1 LTLVSKRTAQF
12 LKQLEK
18 KEGKETKREV
28 LAKSIAELDEEM
40 NEEIRRARAFAESQE
55 LFKKK
60 YMVGSKLGDIAP
72 EKNGL
77 IIMEISDRQSLWLNE
92 MKDEVTKLMTEVL
105 SSSTVNLATFS
116 ATSVQTWCPDFQN
129 LGDAKKGLADA
140 MKWLTKTV
148 TRKACMAQPGPPDLL
163 ALLKRF
169 IREGVNN
176 RPTRIYMCCAGSFS
190 ADKDALL
197 KGLHNLR
204 QEINPDA
211 ADGDPVLPFN
221 IVAFDPNLVGK
232 MDENDFFNEI
242 ATPHGSFMI
251 DTSKEDLAALDRML
265 KSVQKKKKLLEK
277 HTRKL
282 EKMEVLSDHVV
293 EDRRLLNAQIAL
305 QRMLENDL
313 EILEFAL
320 KNEASSP
327 GEDGL

>member
-1 LTLVSKRTAQF
+1 MG
-12 LKQLEK
+12 
-18 KEGKETKREV
+18 GKETKREV

-77 IIMEISDRQSLWLNE
+77 IIMEISDRQSLRLNE

-105 SSSTVNLATFS
+105 SSSSVNLATFS

-190 ADKDALL
+190 ADKSALL

-265 KSVQKKKKLLEK
+265 KSVQKKKNCLKSTPESW
-277 HTRKL
+277 RKWRFSRTMSWRTDGFSMRKSL
-282 EKMEVLSDHVV
+282 CNGCSRTTLRSLSS
-293 EDRRLLNAQIAL
+293 R
-305 QRMLENDL
+305 
-313 EILEFAL
+313 
-320 KNEASSP
+320 
-327 GEDGL
+327 